1 MTPITTTE
9 ALEALCDRL
18 SQADFVTLDTEFLR
32 DNTYYPKLC
41 LIQVADDHGAD
52 AIDPLA
58 EGIDLTAFY
67 DLMQNTKVLKVL
79 HACRQDLEIF
89 YNHTGKL
96 PTPIFDTQIA
106 AMVCGFGD
114 SVGYETLVTK
124 IVKASLDK
132 SARYTDWSRR
142 PLTDKQIHYA
152 IGDVTHLRDIYRYFA
167 KQLEKT
173 KRYDWV
179 SEEMDILNSPSTY
192 YVDPENAWLR
202 MKIRTNKPKFLGM
215 LKELGRWREIEAQ
228 ERDMPRNRVAKDETL
243 FEVAAHPPSS
253 PEQLD
258 KIRGLPKGFSRS
270 RAGKSMLKAVEV
282 AFQIPDDE
290 LPRLD
295 KAKPRP
301 ATPPMADLL
310 KVLLKIKS
318 QEAGVAAR
326 MVASSQEL
334 ESWAAT
340 RKDDEFRGLKGWRKE
355 IFGNDAVKLMSGE
368 LALTALKGDIEIV
381 ELEDE

>member
-1 MTPITTTE
+1 
-9 ALEALCDRL
+9 
-18 SQADFVTLDTEFLR
+18 
-32 DNTYYPKLC
+32 
-41 LIQVADDHGAD
+41 
-52 AIDPLA
+52 
-58 EGIDLTAFY
+58 
-67 DLMQNTKVLKVL
+67 
-79 HACRQDLEIF
+79 
-89 YNHTGKL
+89 
-96 PTPIFDTQIA
+96 
-106 AMVCGFGD
+106 
-114 SVGYETLVTK
+114 
-124 IVKASLDK
+124 
-132 SARYTDWSRR
+132 
-142 PLTDKQIHYA
+142 
-152 IGDVTHLRDIYRYFA
+152 
-167 KQLEKT
+167 
-173 KRYDWV
+173 
-179 SEEMDILNSPSTY
+179 
-192 YVDPENAWLR
+192 VDPENAWLR